1 MLRSPA
7 PAAPLKVGDSKVFNS
22 WVHDPK
28 ESQSVIFN
36 QSLWPGVV
44 AGDMLRITG
53 SGAEDS
59 GFLFIVPKD
68 EGYAKPQLQV
78 RDSLY

>member
-7 PAAPLKVGDSKVFNS
+7 PIPPLKVGDSKVFNL

-36 QSLWPGVV
+36 QSCWLGVV
-44 AGDMLRITG
+44 EGDILRVTY

-68 EGYAKPQLQV
+68 EAGLKPQLQV
-78 RDSLY
+78 RK